1 MNQIADQDEQF
12 AQLINQHL
20 PLVRHIMFQVS
31 VRFPKHVDR
40 TELVRAG
47 VLGLVQAARRYD
59 AAKGIPFKAYA
70 GKRIRG
76 AILDAVRTVDW
87 APRSLRRS
95 ARSVEV
101 VSGTLSNDLGRTP
114 TPAETAA
121 ALGISPQQ
129 LAELQEQLT
138 RSVVLTL
145 DMAVTDSD
153 GQDVVALGDTVSCRS
168 ESTEEGLETR
178 ERDAYLHDA
187 VELLPHRHRVVVEGY
202 FFGGRTSEDLAQ
214 ELAVTVSRI
223 SQLRSEAYEMLK
235 DGINFQFADP
245 TETNPTGTDL
255 RSAERKLNYANAI
268 AARST
273 WRDRLQ
279 PPVRAARPM
288 ALAI

>member
-1 MNQIADQDEQF
+1 MNQIEDQDEQF
-12 AQLINQHL
+12 AQLIEQHL

-59 AAKGIPFKAYA
+59 AAKGVPFKGFAT
-70 GKRIRG
+70 KRIRG
-76 AILDAVRTVDW
+76 AILDAARTVDW

-101 VSGTLSNDLGRTP
+101 VSGNLSNDLGRTP

-121 ALGISPQQ
+121 AVGMRPQQ

-145 DMAVTDSD
+145 DMAVIDSD
-153 GQDVVALGDTVSCRS
+153 GQDVVALGDTVSCGS

-178 ERDAYLHDA
+178 ERNAYLHDA
-187 VELLPHRHRVVVEGY
+187 VELLPHRHRAVIEGY
-202 FFGGRTSEDLAQ
+202 FFGGRTSEALAH
-214 ELAVTVSRI
+214 ELEVTVSRI
-223 SQLRSEAYEMLK
+223 SQLRSEAYEILK
-235 DGINFQFADP
+235 DGITSQFADP
-245 TETNPTGTDL
+245 TETNQPVTDL
-255 RSAERKLNYANAI
+255 RSAERKVRYANAI

-273 WRDRLQ
+273 WRDRLR
-279 PPVRAARPM
+279 PPVHVARPI
-288 ALAI
+288 ALAV